1 MAATIKQIR
10 EWLDQFPPNWLVAV
24 DEGGLTLVVQGKNKN
39 TEYSYELGGE
49 REKQDDEEE

>member
-1 MAATIKQIR
+1 MAATIKQLR
-10 EWLDQFPPNWLVAV
+10 EWLETFPPNWLVAI

-49 REKQDDEEE
+49 RESSNKK